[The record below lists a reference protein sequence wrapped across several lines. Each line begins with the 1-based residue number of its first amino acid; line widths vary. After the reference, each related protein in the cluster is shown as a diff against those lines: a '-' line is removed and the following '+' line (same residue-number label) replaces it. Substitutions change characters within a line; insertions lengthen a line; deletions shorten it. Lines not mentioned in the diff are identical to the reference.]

1 MPGTGVSV
9 PPVLVPLPDA
19 GERLTALAARVR
31 RERALLDYPLM
42 DWVTPVTHASGTHVH
57 DVLILGAGQGGLA
70 TAFGLM
76 RERVTNILVLDR
88 AEPGREGPW
97 ITYARMLTFRSPKH
111 VTGPDLGVPAL
122 TPQAWFQAVFGPA
135 GWEAI
140 TRWPR
145 ALWQDYLV
153 WYRAALDL
161 PVRNRTEITAIAPD
175 GDLLRVSAT
184 DTATGE
190 PLAFLA
196 RKIVLATGIEGNGD
210 WRLPALALD
219 RLPKDRFAH
228 TNWEFDVGALRGKRV
243 GVLGAGASAFD
254 TAASALEAGAV
265 RVHQFARRPALPLK
279 DPYRTM
285 EKSGFLRH
293 FGSMTAPERWRWLV
307 ATRDQGV
314 PATQDGIDRC
324 TAFPNYRITT
334 GAGWAKVA
342 FADGDVIVT
351 GTDGAE
357 HRFDFLVLGTGY
369 AVDLTKRPELSA
381 LVPVIALW
389 RDRFV
394 PPAGEG
400 GAVLDTPWL
409 GDDLSFTEK
418 VPGTAPWVRNI
429 HNFTAAARVSIGS
442 SATALTSLKYAVPR
456 LVDGLTRFFWL
467 AQAEREL
474 AAIRAYADIDLDLAP
489 LAPHRVPAAR
499 QP

>member
-1 MPGTGVSV
+1 
-9 PPVLVPLPDA
+9 
-19 GERLTALAARVR
+19 
-31 RERALLDYPLM
+31 M
-42 DWVTPVTHASGTHVH
+42 DWVTPVTHASGVHVH

-70 TAFGLM
+70 TAFGLL
-76 RERVTNILVLDR
+76 REKVTNILVLDR

-140 TRWPR
+140 TKWPR

-161 PVRNRTEITAIAPD
+161 PVRNRTEITAIAPED
-175 GDLLRVSAT
+175 DLLRVSAT
-184 DTATGE
+184 DTASGE
-190 PLAFLA
+190 RLTFLA

-254 TAASALEAGAV
+254 TAASALEAGAAS
-265 RVHQFARRPALPLK
+265 VHQFARRPALPLK

-293 FGSMTAPERWRWLV
+293 FGSMTALERWRWLV

-324 TAFPNYRITT
+324 TVFPNYRITT

-369 AVDLTKRPELSA
+369 ADDGSGAFGSAPRHRGVARALRAAGRRWRRGARYAMARRRPLFHREGA
-381 LVPVIALW
+381 GHRAVGHEHPQFHRRRPGQHRLVGHRPHLAQIC
-389 RDRFV
+389 R
-394 PPAGEG
+394 
-400 GAVLDTPWL
+400 
-409 GDDLSFTEK
+409 
-418 VPGTAPWVRNI
+418 
-429 HNFTAAARVSIGS
+429 AAARRWPHPLLLACPGG
-442 SATALTSLKYAVPR
+442 AGAGGHPR
-456 LVDGLTRFFWL
+456 LCRHRPRSRPAGPASGAGGGTAFTPLTIQGDRQWVTRSCGR
-467 AQAEREL
+467 ARRMWNASGCTKVSNT
-474 AAIRAYADIDLDLAP
+474 AIGW
-489 LAPHRVPAAR
+489 
-499 QP
+499 